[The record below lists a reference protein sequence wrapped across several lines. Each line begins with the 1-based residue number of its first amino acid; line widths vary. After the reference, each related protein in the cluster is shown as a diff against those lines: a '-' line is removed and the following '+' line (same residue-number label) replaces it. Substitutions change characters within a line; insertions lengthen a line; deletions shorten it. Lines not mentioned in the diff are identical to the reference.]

1 MCGIIG
7 YIGENN
13 AVPYLIE
20 GLKKLEYRGYDSSGI
35 ALQKDGEIF
44 LLKRQGKIAELIKA
58 LPSDLFSLCG
68 IGHTRWATHGEPS
81 ARNAHPHLSQ
91 NSMFAV
97 VHNGIIENSSP
108 LKQMLASE
116 GYNFVSDTDTEVIS
130 HLLER
135 NYYDDPLKSIGE
147 TVKLLEGSYA
157 LAIIHKDYPDTIY
170 CTKKNSPLLIST
182 CPHGSF
188 VFSDC
193 SAADIHCEEF
203 YTLDDGE
210 FAIVKADSVNF
221 FDSDCFPL
229 HKKHR
234 PITCKET
241 DSEKMGFDHYML
253 KEIYEQPN
261 AFAETL
267 RYCCDNGKID
277 FPLAK
282 ISSKDAENI
291 DNIHIVGCG
300 SAYHAGVYG
309 KYIIEELT
317 GICTSAHIAS
327 EFRYGSV
334 PLSERSL
341 VVVISQ
347 SGETADSIAA
357 LKKAKDSH
365 AKALAIVNVQG
376 STMTNL
382 ADMLIYT
389 KAGKEIAVATTKAY
403 LCQITVMYLLGVF
416 IGEKSGRL
424 TFGEYSN
431 LLKDLQELRDTIEN
445 QLRINDKALDV
456 ARSLTDAE
464 HIYFIGRHTDY
475 ALALEGALKMKEISY
490 IHCEAYPAGELKH
503 GTISLIEKGTPV
515 VAVCLREDVFSKTL
529 SNIREVKAR
538 GGHIIA
544 ITREKFVSQFDSD
557 DILIVAEDLSDD
569 RLTPLTGII
578 PLQLLSYHVASLKGC
593 EVDKPRNLAKSVTVE

>member
-13 AVPYLIE
+13 AVPYLIN

-58 LPSDLFSLCG
+58 LPEELFSRCG

-91 NSMFAV
+91 NSIFAV
-97 VHNGIIENSSP
+97 VHNGIIENSSS
-108 LKQMLASE
+108 LKQMLISE

-130 HLLER
+130 QLLEK
-135 NYYDDPLKSIGE
+135 NFDDDPLKCISK
-147 TVKLLEGSYA
+147 TVASLEGSYA

-170 CTKKNSPLLIST
+170 CARKNSPLLIST

-193 SAADIHCEEF
+193 SAADIHCERY

-210 FAIVKADSVNF
+210 LAIVRTDSVSF
-221 FDSDCFPL
+221 FDRDCAPV
-229 HKKHR
+229 HKKNR

-253 KEIYEQPN
+253 KEIYEQPC

-267 RYCCDNGKID
+267 KYCCNNGKID
-277 FPLAK
+277 FPLSK
-282 ISSKDAENI
+282 MSSKDAESI

-309 KYIIEELT
+309 KYIMEELT
-317 GICTSAHIAS
+317 GICTVAHIAS

-357 LKKAKDSH
+357 LKKATIH
-365 AKALAIVNVQG
+365 NAKTLAIVNVQG
-376 STMTNL
+376 STMTAL

-403 LCQITVMYLLGVF
+403 LCQIAVMYLLGVF
-416 IGEKSGRL
+416 LAKKSGRVTL
-424 TFGEYSN
+424 GEYSD
-431 LLKDLQELRDTIEN
+431 LLKSLQELRDTIEN
-445 QLRINDKALDV
+445 QLRINDKIHEV

-490 IHCEAYPAGELKH
+490 IHCETYPAGELKH

-515 VAVCLREDVFSKTL
+515 VALCLREDVFIKTL
-529 SNIREVKAR
+529 SNIKEVKAR
-538 GGHIIA
+538 GGRIIA
-544 ITREKFVSQFDSD
+544 ITREKFISHFDSD
-557 DILIVAEDLSDD
+557 DTLIVTENVSDD

-578 PLQLLSYHVASLKGC
+578 PLQLLSYHVASIKGC